1 MNSKSSISDY
11 KIATILAQAAHES
24 TVDSLEIIP
33 PVHLSTTYQRDAD
46 NQYSSGLVYGRPDN
60 PTIKHLESVMTQL
73 ESGVE
78 SMAFG
83 SGMAAATAV
92 FQSLQPGD
100 HVIAPKVMYWSLR
113 KWLAGMATQWGLQVS
128 FVAMDD
134 LQAVEAEVRPGKTR
148 LIWVETPA
156 NPLWSIT
163 DIQRVGEIARAARA
177 ILAVDSTVV
186 TPVLTQPL
194 LLGADIVMH
203 SATKYLNGHSDV
215 LAGVLV
221 TSKQDDFWLNIK
233 NLRADLGGILSP
245 RDASQLIRGMRT
257 LKLRVRES
265 CQSAMTIARH
275 FDQHARVSSVLY
287 PGLPQHPQHDLA
299 CNQMKGGFG
308 GMLSIRIKGGQS
320 NAIDIAARV
329 KLWKRATSL
338 GGVESLIEHR
348 ASIEGP
354 DTPVPDDL
362 LRLSV
367 GIEDVED
374 LIADLEQALDSIDRV
389 CANP

>member
-1 MNSKSSISDY
+1 MTSKSTDCKY
-11 KIATILAQAAHES
+11 KMATLLAQASHES
-24 TVDSLEIIP
+24 EVNSVEIIP
-33 PVHLSTTYQRDAD
+33 PLHLSTTYLRDAD

-60 PTIKHLESVMTQL
+60 PTIRHLESLMTQL
-73 ESGVE
+73 EAGAE
-78 SMAFG
+78 SIVFA

-113 KWLAGMATQWGLQVS
+113 NWLAGMATQWGLQVS

-134 LQAVEAEVRPGKTR
+134 PQAIEAEIRPGITR
-148 LIWVETPA
+148 LIWLETPA

-163 DIQRVGEIARAARA
+163 DIQRVGEIAHAAHA

-186 TPVLTQPL
+186 TPVLTKPL

-221 TSKQDDFWLNIK
+221 TAKPDDYWLKIK
-233 NLRADLGGILSP
+233 NVRASLGGILSP
-245 RDASQLIRGMRT
+245 RDASQIIRGMRT
-257 LKLRVRES
+257 LKLRIRES
-265 CQSAMTIARH
+265 CQSAMAIAQH
-275 FDQHARVSSVLY
+275 FDQHPEVLSVLY
-287 PGLPQHPQHDLA
+287 PGLPQHPGHDLA
-299 CNQMKGGFG
+299 CKQMDGGFG
-308 GMLSIRIKGGQS
+308 GMLSIRVRGGDSCAIKV
-320 NAIDIAARV
+320 AAQV

-348 ASIEGP
+348 ASVEGAG
-354 DTPVPDDL
+354 TPVPDDL

-367 GIEDVED
+367 GIEDVDD
-374 LIADLEQALDSIDRV
+374 LIADLEQALDQIS
-389 CANP
+389 

>member
-1 MNSKSSISDY
+1 MNSKSSNSKY
-11 KIATILAQAAHES
+11 KLATLLAQAPHES
-24 TVDSLEIIP
+24 ISNSVEVIP

-46 NQYSSGLVYGRPDN
+46 NTYSSGLVYGRPDN
-60 PTIKHLESVMTQL
+60 PTIQHLESVLAQL
-73 ESGVE
+73 ESGAE

-92 FQSLQPGD
+92 FQSLHPGD
-100 HVIAPKVMYWSLR
+100 HVIAPRVMYWSLR
-113 KWLAGMATQWGLQVS
+113 NWLAGMATQWGLQVS

-134 LQAVEAEVRPGKTR
+134 PLTIEAEVRPGKTR

-163 DIQRVGEIARAARA
+163 DIQRVGEIARAAHA

-186 TPVLTQPL
+186 TPVLTRPL

-221 TSKQDDFWLNIK
+221 TAEQNDFWLKIK
-233 NLRADLGGILSP
+233 NVRAGLGGILSP
-245 RDASQLIRGMRT
+245 RDAAQLLRGMRT

-265 CQSAMTIARH
+265 CQSAMAIARH
-275 FDQHARVSSVLY
+275 FDQHAKVLSVLY
-287 PGLPQHPQHDLA
+287 PGLPQHPGHELA
-299 CNQMKGGFG
+299 CKQMTGGFG

-320 NAIDIAARV
+320 NAINVAAGV

-348 ASIEGP
+348 ASIEGAN
-354 DTPVPDDL
+354 TPVPDDL

-367 GIEDVED
+367 GIEDVDD
-374 LIADLEQALDSIDRV
+374 LIADLEQALDRII
-389 CANP
+389 